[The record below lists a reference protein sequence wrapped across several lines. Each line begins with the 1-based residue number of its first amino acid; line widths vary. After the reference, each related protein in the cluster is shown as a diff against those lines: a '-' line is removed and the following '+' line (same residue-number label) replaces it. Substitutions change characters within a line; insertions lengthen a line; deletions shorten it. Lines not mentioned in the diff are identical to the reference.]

1 MSAGPARPARGDL
14 ITAVLAGALL
24 LLWDASGLDLPVAR
38 LFASAQGFAWRDHWF
53 TRTLLHE
60 GGRML
65 SWSVLL
71 LLIVNLRW
79 PLLWRLPLPL
89 PLRTRVWWLLAT
101 LLCALLVP
109 SIKQFSATSCPWDLA
124 EFGGKARYVSH
135 WWWGVAD
142 GGGGRC
148 FPSGHATAAFAFLSG
163 YFALRAHQPLA
174 ARAWLAAVLLL
185 GLAFGWGQL
194 ARGAHYPS
202 HTLWSG
208 WLCWVLC
215 SAAHALAR
223 PWLQPDQK
231 GVSV

>member
-1 MSAGPARPARGDL
+1 MTSTGWRGDL
-14 ITAVLAGALL
+14 AIATLTGVLL
-24 LLWDASGLDLPVAR
+24 LLWDFSGLDLPVAR
-38 LFASAQGFAWRDHWF
+38 LFANAQGFALREHWF
-53 TRTLLHE
+53 TRSVLHE
-60 GGRML
+60 GGRVL

-79 PLLWRLPLPL
+79 PLLWRLPL
-89 PLRTRVWWLLAT
+89 RTRVWWLLAT

-109 SIKQFSATSCPWDLA
+109 ALKQISATSCPWDLA
-124 EFGGKARYVSH
+124 EFGGVARYVSH
-135 WWWGVAD
+135 WRWGLAD

-148 FPSGHATAAFAFLSG
+148 FPSGHATAAFALMSG
-163 YFALRAHQPLA
+163 YFALRETQPRA
-174 ARAWLAAVLLL
+174 ARAWLNAVLLL

-215 SAAHALAR
+215 SAAHALAG
-223 PWLQPDQK
+223 PWLQPQTR
-231 GVSV
+231 GIAR